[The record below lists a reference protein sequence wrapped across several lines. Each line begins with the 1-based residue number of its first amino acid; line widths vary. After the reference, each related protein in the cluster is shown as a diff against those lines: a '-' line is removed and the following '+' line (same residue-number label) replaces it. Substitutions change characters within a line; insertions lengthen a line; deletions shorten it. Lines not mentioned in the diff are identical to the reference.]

1 MKILLWSGHGALT
14 ASRGVR
20 VLHDKHSSVGR
31 EGPGTALKLGFIKA
45 GTSDLNGEWK
55 YRKAQGDDDLWC
67 FDGMQW
73 AVRTAMQ
80 PCYAGFCLHGNCPLF
95 LQIMKAEVWDPGFSM
110 CCFFQRRV

>member
-1 MKILLWSGHGALT
+1 MMNGNTERHKVMT
-14 ASRGVR
+14 F
-20 VLHDKHSSVGR
+20 
-31 EGPGTALKLGFIKA
+31 GF
-45 GTSDLNGEWK
+45 
-55 YRKAQGDDDLWC
+55 

-95 LQIMKAEVWDPGFSM
+95 LQIMKAEVWDPGFST